1 MALINQ
7 EPERSLFL
15 CGQDIGSEAINPTGS
30 GRARAGRRSR
40 VDICFEVRSTIH
52 DVREVK
58 PTRLMYKT
66 NLSWNV
72 MSDVLDYLTDK
83 GLLSTR
89 RVGARRTISLTQMGV
104 TCLQRLKEAR
114 SLLLTAADISDRLLS
129 SNGVKEGVPDLTPKH
144 FFSNDGG
151 TT

>member
-1 MALINQ
+1 M
-7 EPERSLFL
+7 
-15 CGQDIGSEAINPTGS
+15 
-30 GRARAGRRSR
+30 
-40 VDICFEVRSTIH
+40 STIH

-129 SNGVKEGVPDLTPKH
+129 SNDVKEGVPDLTPKH